1 MNNKFTSSQISKTKR
16 GLYLQKRRVEM
27 QKWAFVSFSAPKT
40 ELKITYRK
48 LHHPI
53 HYDLQI
59 FLIKSLY
66 PQQV

>member
-1 MNNKFTSSQISKTKR
+1 
-16 GLYLQKRRVEM
+16 M

-66 PQQV
+66 PQQVYLQSINKISRSFAS